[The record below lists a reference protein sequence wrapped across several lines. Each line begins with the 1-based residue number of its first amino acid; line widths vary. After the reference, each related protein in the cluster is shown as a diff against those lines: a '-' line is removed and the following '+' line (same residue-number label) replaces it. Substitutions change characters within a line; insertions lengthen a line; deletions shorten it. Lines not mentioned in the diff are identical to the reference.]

1 MTFSRDPV
9 FLPLR
14 DMDTSVCFR
23 QPLVIVLP
31 SCYNSRTSMTFW
43 LLLVAYDH
51 DANQWVIVI
60 IALNAPFLNQRHG
73 TDIQTNRGTK
83 IFFGGGDRA
92 GSPFNTRSPGPRPS
106 SIPSDIWIHAATWPQ
121 QIWAENW
128 GLCPFG
134 EGGAGSPSNT
144 MWPVPKPTCV
154 PSFVLIRPTVSPQC
168 TNVTDRQTGQTDRQT
183 DNVPIA

>member
-83 IFFGGGDRA
+83 IWGGEDQA
-92 GSPFNTRSPGPRPS
+92 GSPFNTSHLGRGLAPYQVTSGSMQPLGRNRYGPKIGGCAPLEKGELGPHLTLCGQCRSLPACQVS
-106 SIPSDIWIHAATWPQ
+106 S
-121 QIWAENW
+121 
-128 GLCPFG
+128 
-134 EGGAGSPSNT
+134 
-144 MWPVPKPTCV
+144 
-154 PSFVLIRPTVSPQC
+154 
-168 TNVTDRQTGQTDRQT
+168 
-183 DNVPIA
+183 